1 MARVGL
7 WLQTWRDPLKH
18 WTAFAAAGMLAVAAY
33 APANA
38 ADISG
43 AGATFPYP
51 IYAKWADAYKKETG
65 NGLNY
70 QSIGS
75 GGGIKQIKAK
85 TVTFGASDAP
95 LPGKDL
101 DSIGLAQFPMVMGG
115 IVPVVNLEGIKP
127 GELVI
132 DGPTL
137 AKMYLGTIKK
147 WNDAALV
154 KLNPNV
160 KLPDQAIAL
169 VHRSDGSGTTF
180 NFTTYLSDV
189 SADWKS
195 KVGTST
201 AVQWP
206 AGIGAKG
213 NEGVANNVGNTK
225 GSLGYVEYAYALQ
238 NKLTYTKMVNK
249 AGKTVSPTS
258 EAFQAAAANADW
270 SSVPGFG
277 VILAN
282 QPGDKSWPMT
292 AATWILV
299 YKKPVDAKATGEALK
314 FFAWAYKNGAKMAE
328 SLDYV
333 PMPEKVVKDV
343 EAYWKSNVAASM

>member
-1 MARVGL
+1 V
-7 WLQTWRDPLKH
+7 
-18 WTAFAAAGMLAVAAY
+18 AAAAAFV
-33 APANA
+33 PAKA

-51 IYAKWADAYKKETG
+51 IYAKWADEYKKVTG

-95 LPGKDL
+95 LPGKEL
-101 DSIGLAQFPMVMGG
+101 KEAGLAQFPMVMGG
-115 IVPVVNLEGIKP
+115 IVPVINLDGVKP
-127 GELVI
+127 GELTI

-137 AKMYLGTIKK
+137 AKIFLGDIKA
-147 WNDAALV
+147 WDDPAIR
-154 KLNPNV
+154 KLNPDV
-160 KLPDQAIAL
+160 KLPSQAIAI

-180 NFTTYLSDV
+180 NFAYYLAEV

-195 KVGTST
+195 KVGVNTS
-201 AVQWP
+201 VQWP
-206 AGIGAKG
+206 SGIGAKG
-213 NEGVANNVGNTK
+213 NEGVANNVANTK
-225 GSLGYVEYAYALQ
+225 GSIGYVEYAYAKQ
-238 NKLTYTKMVNK
+238 NKLTFTRMVNK
-249 AGKTVSPTS
+249 AGKAVAPTS

-270 SSVPGFG
+270 NSQPGYG

-282 QPGDKSWPMT
+282 QPGDSSWPMT

-299 YKKPVDAKATGEALK
+299 YKQPSDIAATGEALK
-314 FFAWAYKNGAKMAE
+314 FFAWAYKDGGKSAE
-328 SLDYV
+328 ALDYV
-333 PMPEKVVKDV
+333 PMPANVVKDV
-343 EAYWKSNVAASM
+343 EKTWANEIKDASGKPVFAMTN

>member
-1 MARVGL
+1 V
-7 WLQTWRDPLKH
+7 KH
-18 WTAFAAAGMLAVAAY
+18 WTAWAAAGFIAA
-33 APANA
+33 AAIVPANA

-65 NGLNY
+65 IGLNY

-115 IVPVVNLEGIKP
+115 IVPVVNLAGIKP

-137 AKMYLGTIKK
+137 AKMFLGEIKNWDDPVLK
-147 WNDAALV
+147 
-154 KLNPNV
+154 KLNPSA
-160 KLPDQAIAL
+160 KLPHQAIAV

-180 NFTTYLSDV
+180 NFAYYLSDV
-189 SADWKS
+189 SPSWKS
-195 KVGTST
+195 KVGFNTS
-201 AVQWP
+201 VQWP
-206 AGIGAKG
+206 VGIGAKG

-225 GSLGYVEYAYALQ
+225 GSVGYVEYAYALQ
-238 NKLTYTKMVNK
+238 NKLTYTKMMNK

-258 EAFQAAAANADW
+258 EAFQAAAANANW
-270 SSVPGFG
+270 KSQPGYG

-282 QPGDKSWPMT
+282 QPGDQSWPMT

-299 YKKPVDAKATGEALK
+299 YKHPSDPAATGEALK
-314 FFAWAYKNGAKMAE
+314 FFAWAYKNGGKMAE

-333 PMPEKVVKDV
+333 PMPASVVKDI
-343 EAYWKSNVAASM
+343 EESWKSDIKASM